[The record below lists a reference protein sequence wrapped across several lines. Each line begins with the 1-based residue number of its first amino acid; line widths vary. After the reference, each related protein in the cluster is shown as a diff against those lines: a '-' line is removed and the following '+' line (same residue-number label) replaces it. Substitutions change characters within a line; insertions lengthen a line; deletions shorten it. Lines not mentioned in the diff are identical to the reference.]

1 MSVGWSLI
9 LATILFGLKDRAIS
23 NNWIFASSRTGTSE
37 AAAGQKETTL
47 TVTLSSPKSHNRI
60 NCGRTPEGIYK
71 CPVKGTSKSLSRGN
85 FQLLLW
91 VRPVRPAGDGWYL
104 QKGVMN
110 GIHSVGSDGN
120 WEGIAQVGNL
130 EYPPHE
136 GDRIEI
142 AVSVATSEEVR
153 RLLGSEGVVVRG
165 TVSGKATDTAKNV
178 TMHLE

>member
-9 LATILFGLKDRAIS
+9 WATVLFGLNDHAIL
-23 NNWIFASSRTGTSE
+23 NNWILASSRTGSAE
-37 AAAGQKETTL
+37 LASGQNETAP

-71 CPVKGTSKSLSRGN
+71 CPVKGASKSLSQGN

-91 VRPVRPAGDGWYL
+91 VRPVQPAGDGWYL
-104 QKGVMN
+104 QRGAMN
-110 GIHSVGSDGN
+110 GIHSIRSDGK
-120 WEGIAQVGNL
+120 WEGIAQIGNL

-142 AVSVATSEEVR
+142 AVSVAPSEEAR

-165 TVSGKATDTAKNV
+165 TVSGKASDTAKDV
-178 TMHLE
+178 TVHLE